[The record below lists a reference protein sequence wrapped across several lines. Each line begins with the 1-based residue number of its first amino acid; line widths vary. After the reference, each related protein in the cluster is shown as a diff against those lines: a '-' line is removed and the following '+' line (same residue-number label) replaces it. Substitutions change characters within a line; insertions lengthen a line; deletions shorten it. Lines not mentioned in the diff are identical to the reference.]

1 MTNIQNNNGESNN
14 QPLIKT
20 KSNNWLQRLKDES
33 WEAELLVS
41 AIAIF
46 GTFQLFKV
54 INWVTNMFIDWLAP
68 EQYLVGYFI
77 SFMGLLAVSI
87 LVSMFV
93 IHFLLRAYWIG
104 LVGLNS
110 VFPDYSLKDSVYS
123 EIYTKRILAILP
135 KLKDSI
141 QKIDDLCSVTFSAAF
156 AILLIYSYLAILATL
171 YLFLYNF
178 LVKFIPSS
186 IALLPALVA
195 IFLAFFQSIFVM
207 VASLK
212 KYKQNEK
219 MQIWLFKI
227 VKLTSIVVLG
237 PLYKYLLQITM
248 SFASNFKQN
257 KALIRYVILFL
268 LSGVF
273 VASYQISNTNIL
285 YLAKTNHYFDS
296 TKTFAGYYETEN
308 DNIDFLLNP
317 EIKSD
322 IIEKKIIKLFIP
334 IFEHER
340 ILRKNICTPFEN
352 NDSASKEE
360 NNLNSKISYLDCY
373 HVYNEIFLDNT
384 KLTPKYRKYYHPRT
398 NQFGILTYIKLS
410 EIKEGEHMI
419 KIKKNYA
426 DKEQNSEWNIPFQYI
441 TNN

>member
-1 MTNIQNNNGESNN
+1 MNETNSENLPPKN
-14 QPLIKT
+14 P
-20 KSNNWLQRLKDES
+20 NNWLQRLKDES

-54 INWVTNMFIDWLAP
+54 INWVTNMFIDWLVP
-68 EQYLVGYFI
+68 EQYIVGYFI

-156 AILLIYSYLAILATL
+156 AILLIYTYLAVLTTF

-178 LVKFIPSS
+178 LVKFIPPS
-186 IALLPALVA
+186 IALIPAIASL
-195 IFLAFFQSIFVM
+195 FLALFQSIFVM
-207 VASLK
+207 VANLK

-227 VKLTSIVVLG
+227 VKLTSIIILG

-257 KALIRYVILFL
+257 KALIRYVILFV
-268 LSGVF
+268 LSGIF

-285 YLAKTNHYFDS
+285 YLAKTSYYFDS
-296 TKTFAGYYETEN
+296 TKNYAGYYETEN
-308 DNIDFLLNP
+308 KNIDFLLTP

-322 IIEKKIIKLFIP
+322 IIEKKVLKLFIP
-334 IFEHER
+334 IFEHEKT
-340 ILRKNICTPFEN
+340 IRKNTCPDFEN
-352 NDSASKEE
+352 NDSISKKE
-360 NNLNSKISYLDCY
+360 NSLNNKINYLNCY
-373 HVYNEIFLDNT
+373 HLYNEVFLNNI

-398 NQFGILTYIKLS
+398 NQFGVLAYIKLS
-410 EIKEGEHMI
+410 DIEEGEQI
-419 KIKKNYA
+419 ITIKKNYE
-426 DKEQNSEWNIPFQYI
+426 DKEHNSEWNIPFQYI

>member
-1 MTNIQNNNGESNN
+1 MNETNSENLPPKN
-14 QPLIKT
+14 P
-20 KSNNWLQRLKDES
+20 NNWLQRLKDES

-54 INWVTNMFIDWLAP
+54 INWVTNMFIDWLVP
-68 EQYLVGYFI
+68 EQYIVGYFI

-156 AILLIYSYLAILATL
+156 AILLIYTYLAVLTTF

-178 LVKFIPSS
+178 LVKFIPPS
-186 IALLPALVA
+186 IALIPAIASL
-195 IFLAFFQSIFVM
+195 FLALFQSIFVM
-207 VASLK
+207 VANLK

-227 VKLTSIVVLG
+227 VKLTSIIILG

-257 KALIRYVILFL
+257 KALIRYVILFV
-268 LSGVF
+268 LSGIF

-285 YLAKTNHYFDS
+285 YLAKTSYYFDS
-296 TKTFAGYYETEN
+296 TKNYAGYYETEN
-308 DNIDFLLNP
+308 
-317 EIKSD
+317 
-322 IIEKKIIKLFIP
+322 
-334 IFEHER
+334 
-340 ILRKNICTPFEN
+340 KNI
-352 NDSASKEE
+352 
-360 NNLNSKISYLDCY
+360 
-373 HVYNEIFLDNT
+373 
-384 KLTPKYRKYYHPRT
+384 
-398 NQFGILTYIKLS
+398 
-410 EIKEGEHMI
+410 
-419 KIKKNYA
+419 
-426 DKEQNSEWNIPFQYI
+426 
-441 TNN
+441 